1 VRTTLQRRLAR
12 TFLALLVVTTVGVA
26 LAVVVAVRLVA
37 AQEQVVERLFDSYE
51 AAADVNQALV
61 DQETGFRG
69 YALTGDEDFL
79 GPYRGG
85 AIRAER
91 ALRRLERIEADF
103 PALRPRRVAVVAAA
117 EDWRR
122 TVAEPGIAAV
132 DAGRTLDR
140 AALETSR
147 LRFDAVRSAVEDDR
161 GALLAQ
167 REDRVEDL
175 RRGVVLL
182 FLGFGAGLL
191 LLVAAATLTWVALR
205 RWVTGPLTQLGA
217 AVDRVEGG
225 DLSRQVAIEDAPQ
238 EIRDLAEQVDRMR
251 VRILHEFALAEESRV
266 RAEEA
271 QALVEEQ
278 AEDLR
283 RSNAELEQ
291 FAYVASHDLQEPLR
305 KVASFCQLIERRYKG
320 QLDERGDQYIEFAVD
335 GAKRMQQLIND
346 LLAFSRV
353 GRHTSGFETVSLES
367 VLAGALRQLE
377 AAVEETGA
385 EVTHDPLPEVEGE
398 AGLLVQ
404 LFQNLIGNALKFRA
418 EEAPRVHIGARPAP
432 GEPDVWELSC
442 TDNGIGIDEQYEDK
456 IFVIFQRLHGR
467 DAYGGTGIGLAMCKK
482 IVEHHGG
489 RLWLD
494 STEPGGGSTFR
505 WTLPAAASTTTAAD
519 ATAAE
524 PGDGT
529 NDTNDTNDTD
539 DRVDIDERDEGT
551 ADDRAAGAAG
561 RDLARGGRPG

>member
-1 VRTTLQRRLAR
+1 MRTTLQRQLGR
-12 TFLALLVVTTVGVA
+12 TFLALLLVTTVGVA
-26 LAVVVAVRLVA
+26 LAVVVAVRLVG
-37 AQEQVVERLFDSYE
+37 AQEQVVERLFDSYA

-61 DQETGFRG
+61 DHETGFRG

-79 GPYRGG
+79 EPYRAG
-85 AIRAER
+85 AARAQR
-91 ALRRLERIEADF
+91 SLQRLERIEEDF
-103 PALRPRRVAVVAAA
+103 PALRPRRIAVAAA
-117 EDWRR
+117 ADDWRR

-132 DAGRTLDR
+132 AAGRTLDR

-147 LRFDAVRSAVEDDR
+147 LRFDAVRSAVDDYR
-161 GALLAQ
+161 DALLVQ
-167 REDRVEDL
+167 REDRVADL
-175 RRGVVLL
+175 RRGVTLL
-182 FLGFGAGLL
+182 FVGFGAGLVL
-191 LLVAAATLTWVALR
+191 LATSAALAWVALR
-205 RWVTGPLTQLGA
+205 RWVIGPLAQLGA
-217 AVDRVEGG
+217 EVDRVEGG
-225 DLSRQVAIEDAPQ
+225 DLSRRVAIEDAPQ
-238 EIRDLAEQVDRMR
+238 EIRDLAEQIDRMR
-251 VRILHEFALAEESRV
+251 VRILHEFALAEESRN

-271 QALVEEQ
+271 QALVEEH

-353 GRHTSGFETVSLES
+353 GRHTGGFERVPLEL

-377 AAVEETGA
+377 AAVEESGA
-385 EVTHDPLPEVEGE
+385 VVTHDPLPEVEGE
-398 AGLLVQ
+398 AGLLV
-404 LFQNLIGNALKFRA
+404 LLLQNLIGNAVKFRSEA
-418 EEAPRVHIGARPAP
+418 APRVHLGVRQAP
-432 GEPDVWELSC
+432 GEPDVWEFSC
-442 TDNGIGIDEQYEDK
+442 ADNGIGIDEQYEDK

-494 STEPGGGSTFR
+494 STAPGGGSTFR
-505 WTLPAAASTTTAAD
+505 WTLPAAAREAPGAAGTTNTP
-519 ATAAE
+519 ATDHS
-524 PGDGT
+524 GHTD
-529 NDTNDTNDTD
+529 DSDDTD
-539 DRVDIDERDEGT
+539 DFEEGT
-551 ADDRAAGAAG
+551 ADDGAAGAPG